1 MNYLENLFSLEG
13 RTVIITGGGGVI
25 AAALAEGYLQAGANV
40 SLWNRS
46 EGSMEAVAVELRSR
60 IPRGEGKLQ
69 TLVVDTGNEGAV
81 KGALEESIRRFGRVD
96 ILVNGVGGNKGKG
109 PFIDIDADTFKEV
122 LEMNLLSGL
131 IVPTKVAA
139 RHWIETEQSGCCI
152 INLASMTSY
161 KPLSG
166 VWAYDAAKSA
176 VLNLTSGAAREFAPW
191 GIRVNGIAPG
201 FFLGRQNR
209 ALLIDTETEELT
221 PRGRSIIERTP
232 FGRFG
237 KTEELIGTALYLS
250 SERAAGFVTGV
261 TVPVDGGF
269 LADNI

>member
-1 MNYLENLFSLEG
+1 MNYLKELFSMEG
-13 RTVIITGGGGVI
+13 KTVIITGGGGVI
-25 AAALAEGYLQAGANV
+25 AAALAEGYLKAGARV

-46 EGSMEAVAVELRSR
+46 EGSMETIAAQLRSEV
-60 IPRGEGKLQ
+60 PEAEKNLQ
-69 TLVVDTGNEGAV
+69 TVLVDTGEEEAV
-81 KGALEESIRRFGRVD
+81 KGALEETVERFGDAD

-109 PFIDIDADTFKEV
+109 DFIDIDTETFKEV

-131 IVPTKVAA
+131 VVPTKVVV
-139 RHWIETEQSGCCI
+139 RRWIERSRKACSI
-152 INLASMTSY
+152 INMASMTSY

-176 VLNLTSGAAREFAPW
+176 VLNLTLGAAKEFAPY

-209 ALLIDTETEELT
+209 ALLIDPETEELT
-221 PRGRSIIERTP
+221 PRGKSIIDRTP

-250 SERAAGFVTGV
+250 SEKAAGFITGV
-261 TVPVDGGF
+261 TIPVDGGF
-269 LADNI
+269 QADNI